1 MGRVDLLDLLPRSKR
16 SARHLERA
24 CVATPEQIALSKSY
38 GKEYFDGDRLL
49 GYGGYYYDGRWR
61 PVAQR
66 ICDHY
71 KLPADACVLDIGCA
85 KGFLLHDLKELMPS
99 IKVAGLDISEYAV
112 TNSMESVR
120 SQLDV
125 GDARHLPYEDKSF
138 DLVMSINTLHNL
150 PVEECKQA
158 IREIQ
163 RVSRRH
169 TFIVV
174 DAWRTEEELEQ
185 LQKWILTA
193 VTYLHVDEWVR
204 IFEEIGYTGDYSW
217 CFLE

>member
-1 MGRVDLLDLLPRSKR
+1 MGRVDLLDQLPRSKR
-16 SARHLERA
+16 STKHLERA
-24 CVATPEQIALSKSY
+24 CVATEEQIALVKNY

-49 GYGGYYYDGRWR
+49 GYGGYYYDGRWK
-61 PVAQR
+61 PVAKR

-71 KLPADACVLDIGCA
+71 QLPEDASVLDVGCA
-85 KGFLLHDLKELMPS
+85 KGFLLHDLKELMPRMT
-99 IKVAGLDISEYAV
+99 VAGLDISEYAV
-112 TNSMESVR
+112 ANSMESVR
-120 SQLDV
+120 SQLTM
-125 GDARHLPYEDKSF
+125 GDARRLPYQNKSF

-150 PVEECKQA
+150 PIEDCKQA

-169 TFIVV
+169 TFVVV

-185 LQKWILTA
+185 LKKWILTA

-204 IFEEIGYTGDYSW
+204 LFDQIGYTGDYSW

>member
-1 MGRVDLLDLLPRSKR
+1 M
-16 SARHLERA
+16 
-24 CVATPEQIALSKSY
+24 T
-38 GKEYFDGDRLL
+38 
-49 GYGGYYYDGRWR
+49 
-61 PVAQR
+61 
-66 ICDHY
+66 
-71 KLPADACVLDIGCA
+71 
-85 KGFLLHDLKELMPS
+85 
-99 IKVAGLDISEYAV
+99 VAGLDISEYAV
-112 TNSMESVR
+112 ANSMESIR
-120 SQLDV
+120 SQLEV
-125 GDARHLPYEDKSF
+125 GDARHLPYEDKTF

-193 VTYLHVDEWVR
+193 VTYLHVEEWIR